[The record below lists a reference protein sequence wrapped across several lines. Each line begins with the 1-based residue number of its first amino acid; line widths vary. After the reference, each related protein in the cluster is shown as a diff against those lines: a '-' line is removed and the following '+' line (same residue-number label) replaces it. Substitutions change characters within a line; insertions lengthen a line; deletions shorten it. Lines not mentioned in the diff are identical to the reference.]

1 MNTILESFL
10 TIGTVKIFIPLV
22 PPLEPP
28 QVPPQ
33 VPPLVP
39 LLVRD
44 GHADADDADSC
55 RMMRICAYAYA
66 CRQKKSDSAKREK
79 LTFLKRQ

>member
-1 MNTILESFL
+1 MAGDMEGRESGWD
-10 TIGTVKIFIPLV
+10 TEADGEGWGVCKRN
-22 PPLEPP
+22 
-28 QVPPQ
+28 
-33 VPPLVP
+33 
-39 LLVRD
+39 RD

-79 LTFLKRQ
+79 LTFFKRQ

>member
-1 MNTILESFL
+1 MRRGEKGVGERGGERRGRKGKGEL
-10 TIGTVKIFIPLV
+10 T
-22 PPLEPP
+22 
-28 QVPPQ
+28 
-33 VPPLVP
+33 
-39 LLVRD
+39 RD
-44 GHADADDADSC
+44 GHAYAAIAVSC

>member
-1 MNTILESFL
+1 MQRLPRDIE
-10 TIGTVKIFIPLV
+10 I
-22 PPLEPP
+22 
-28 QVPPQ
+28 
-33 VPPLVP
+33 
-39 LLVRD
+39 RD

-79 LTFLKRQ
+79 ITFFKRHVLEGHT